1 LLTRSAGPDEP
12 EDRATKSDLQPQSPK
27 REGGTSMYVGLGTL
41 IVILV
46 IIAIIYLVRR
56 V

>member
-1 LLTRSAGPDEP
+1 LLTRSAELHEP
-12 EDRATKSDLQPQSPK
+12 EDRETNADIQPQSPK
-27 REGGTSMYVGLGTL
+27 REGGTSMYIGLGTL